1 MSPTDETMTA
11 GSVASEAEAMNR
23 CALVVLFLALAT
35 LVAAEPLDNPYGTC
49 DQQTLDTAIALERLG
64 DREALRDHV
73 RSFGCRLIFPD
84 AAFRPFP
91 PERGDEMRT
100 LRTPR

>member
-1 MSPTDETMTA
+1 MKAIAVTLML
-11 GSVASEAEAMNR
+11 
-23 CALVVLFLALAT
+23 LVTPA
-35 LVAAEPLDNPYGTC
+35 AAEPLDNPYGGC

-91 PERGDEMRT
+91 PERGEERRI
-100 LRTPR
+100 LRPPR